1 MTPEGTPTGTGDGGT
16 AVERDA
22 SVSDAHIA
30 VHWREEESYQ
40 PPDSFIAQANA
51 SDPAIFERFSEENFP
66 DCFKEYADL
75 LTWDAEWH
83 TTLDTSNPPFWRW
96 FVGGQL
102 NACVNCVD
110 RHLATSADKAAF
122 IWVPE
127 PEDED
132 TQEITYQQLY
142 NRLNEFAALLRD
154 FCGVQTGD
162 RVTFHLPM
170 LPELPVSMFACARLG
185 VIHSEVFG
193 GFSGAACGGRIA
205 DSQSRILVTMDG
217 YYRNGE
223 LIDHKAKADEAVATA
238 REQGVEVEKVLVW
251 RRHPGQYASESPM
264 VEGRDFFVDELLEDY
279 RGKLVEPVSMP
290 AEAPLFLMY
299 TSGTTGRPKGC
310 QHSTGGYLAYV
321 AGTSKYY
328 QDIHPDD
335 TYWCFADIGWIT
347 GHSYIVYGPLALG
360 TTSVM
365 YEGVPTYPDAGR
377 PWRIAERLGV
387 NIFHTAPT
395 TIRMLRKLGPDEPEK
410 HDYHFKHMTTVGEP
424 IEPEVW
430 RWYHDVVGKGE
441 AVIVDTWWQTENG
454 GFLCSSLP
462 ALQPMK
468 PGSCGPGVLG
478 IYPVIYD
485 DDGNVVEAGSGRAGN
500 ICIRNPWPGI
510 FETIWGQPERF
521 VDTYYARYCR
531 DNDSKDWR
539 DWPYLA
545 GDGAVQAA
553 DGYFRILGRI
563 DDVINVAGHR
573 LGTKELESA
582 SLTVDEVA
590 EAAAVPVID
599 DLRGRAVEMYV
610 ALKPGFTPS
619 TEIEQKVI
627 KAIETEIGK
636 IARPKRVWIVT
647 DMPKTRSGK
656 IMRRVIASISNFAD
670 VGDVTTLANPE
681 IVDDIQHHV
690 QSDKVARGEVP
701 RELTPEELEEIKRFG
716 QAE

>member
-1 MTPEGTPTGTGDGGT
+1 VATDEQLS
-16 AVERDA
+16 AA
-22 SVSDAHIA
+22 QIA
-30 VHWREEESYQ
+30 VHWREEDYYQ
-40 PPDSFIAQANA
+40 PPESFIVQANA
-51 SDPAIFERFSEENFP
+51 ADTAILGRFSEEHFP

-75 LTWDAEWH
+75 LTWDAGWH
-83 TTLDTSNPPFWRW
+83 TTLDTSNPPFWKW
-96 FVGGQL
+96 FVGGRL
-102 NACVNCVD
+102 NACFNCVD
-110 RHLATSADKAAF
+110 RHLEISPDKAAI

-132 TQEITYQQLY
+132 TQEITYRELHK
-142 NRLNEFAALLRD
+142 RVNEFAALLRS
-154 FCGVQTGD
+154 FCSLKTGD
-162 RVTFHLPM
+162 RATFHMPM
-170 LPELPVSMFACARLG
+170 LPELPVSMLACARLG

-217 YYRNGE
+217 YYRNGD
-223 LIDHKAKADEAVATA
+223 LIDHKAKADEAVAEA
-238 REQGVEVEKVLVW
+238 AKQGVEVDKVLVW
-251 RRHPGQYASESPM
+251 RRHPGGYASESPM
-264 VEGRDFFVDELLEDY
+264 VEGRDFFVDEILDDY
-279 RGKLVEPVSMP
+279 RGKEVEPVSMP

-321 AGTSKYY
+321 AGTSRYY

-360 TTSVM
+360 TSTVI
-365 YEGVPTYPDAGR
+365 YEGVPTYPDPGR

-395 TIRMLRKLGPDEPEK
+395 TIRMLRKLGPEEPAK
-410 HDYHFKHMTTVGEP
+410 YDYHFKHMTTVGEP
-424 IEPEVW
+424 IEPDVW
-430 RWYHDVVGKGE
+430 RWYHEVVGKGE
-441 AVIVDTWWQTENG
+441 AVIVDTWWQTETG
-454 GFLCSSLP
+454 GFLGSTLP

-478 IYPVIYD
+478 VYPVIYD

-500 ICIRNPWPGI
+500 ICIRNPWPGV
-510 FETIWGQPERF
+510 FQTIWGQPERF
-521 VDTYYARYCR
+521 VETYYEKYCR
-531 DNDSKDWR
+531 DKDSKDWR

-582 SLTVDEVA
+582 SITVDEVA

-599 DLRGRAVEMYV
+599 DVRGRAVEMYV
-610 ALKPGFTPS
+610 SLKPGLSPS
-619 TEIEQKVI
+619 ADIEQKVS
-627 KAIETEIGK
+627 KAIESEIGK
-636 IARPKRVWIVT
+636 IARPKSVWIVT

-656 IMRRVIASISNFAD
+656 IMRRVIAGISNFAE
-670 VGDVTTLANPE
+670 VGDVSTLANPE
-681 IVDDIQHHV
+681 IVDEIQHQV
-690 QSDKVARGEVP
+690 QSEKVSRGETP
-701 RELTPEELEEIKRFG
+701 RELTPQELEEIKRFG
-716 QAE
+716 NE

>member
-1 MTPEGTPTGTGDGGT
+1 MTAGHEAQPSE
-16 AVERDA
+16 AQ
-22 SVSDAHIA
+22 IA
-30 VHWREEESYQ
+30 VHWREEDYYH
-40 PPDSFIAQANA
+40 PPAAFIAQANGA
-51 SDPAIFERFSEENFP
+51 DPRMFERFSAEHFP
-66 DCFKEYADL
+66 ECFREYADL
-75 LTWDAEWH
+75 LTWDAYWH
-83 TTLDTSNPPFWRW
+83 TTLDTSHPPFWKW

-102 NACVNCVD
+102 NASYNCVD
-110 RHLATSADKAAF
+110 RHLATRPNQAAL

-127 PEDED
+127 LETED
-132 TQEITYQQLY
+132 TKAITYQELY
-142 NRLNEFAALLRD
+142 WRVNEFAALLRGA
-154 FCGVQTGD
+154 CGLQVGD
-162 RVTFHLPM
+162 RVTFHMPM
-170 LPELPVSMFACARLG
+170 VPELPVSMLACARLG

-193 GFSGAACGGRIA
+193 GFSGAACGDRIA
-205 DSQSRILVTMDG
+205 DSQSRVLVTMDG

-223 LIDHKAKADEAVATA
+223 LVDHKAKADEAVATA
-238 REQGVEVEKVLVW
+238 SKLGVEVDHVLVW
-251 RRHPGQYASESPM
+251 RRHPGEYASQAPM
-264 VEGRDFFVDELLEDY
+264 VDGRDVFVDELLAGH
-279 RGKLVEPVSMP
+279 RGELVEPVSMP

-299 TSGTTGRPKGC
+299 TSGTTARPKGC

-335 TYWCFADIGWIT
+335 TYWCMADIGWIT

-360 TTSVM
+360 TSSVI
-365 YEGVPTYPDAGR
+365 YEGVPTYPDPGR

-387 NIFHTAPT
+387 TTFHTAPT
-395 TIRMLRKLGPDEPEK
+395 AIRMLRKLGPDEPAK
-410 HDYHFKHMTTVGEP
+410 YDYHFKHMTTVGEP

-430 RWYHDVVGKGE
+430 RWYHQVVGKGE

-454 GFLCSSLP
+454 GFLGSTLP

-485 DDGNVVEAGSGRAGN
+485 DDRNVVEAGSGTAGN

-510 FETIWGQPERF
+510 FQTIWGQPDRF
-521 VDTYYARYCR
+521 VDLYYRKYNK
-531 DNDSKDWR
+531 DPDSTDWR

-582 SLTVDEVA
+582 SITVDEVA
-590 EAAAVPVID
+590 EAAAVPVFD

-610 ALKPGFTPS
+610 ALKPGHAAS
-619 TEIEQKVI
+619 DDVKGKVVA
-627 KAIETEIGK
+627 AIESEIGP
-636 IARPKRVWIVT
+636 IARPKNVWIVA

-670 VGDVTTLANPE
+670 VGDITTLSNPE
-681 IVDDIQHHV
+681 IVDDIRHHV
-690 QSDKVARGEVP
+690 QSEKVAQGEVP
-701 RELTPEELEEIKRFG
+701 RELSAQEEAEIKAFG
-716 QAE
+716 SAE